1 MLSWEGQEAATD
13 WSAGSLRREID
24 KAAIYGV
31 RGFTLMGFPSSAC
44 GGRGWCGGERVS
56 LSRILDGDPST
67 CAPLNNGTSL
77 PRQTTFPP
85 GAFWDVELLTL
96 VSSSCL
102 HAANSSLLPR
112 SALVTPP
119 FSSQPLPALA
129 DSRLKLGL
137 PGYDQSPSISVYFVA
152 RKGRCNNLS
161 SPSAPPSQGVW
172 APSCSLFPF
181 LPFFSFILPGHAGI
195 FSCPFRC
202 LGSFARDQQVLCMNF
217 STYRCTPD
225 ILVGRGEPPVL
236 LFHHLDLDL
245 NLSFQ

>member
-129 DSRLKLGL
+129 DSRLNWGSQAMTSL
-137 PGYDQSPSISVYFVA
+137 PLFQCTLLPERAGAITSPLLQLPPPKGCGPHPVPSFLFFPFSPSSYLVM
-152 RKGRCNNLS
+152 
-161 SPSAPPSQGVW
+161 
-172 APSCSLFPF
+172 
-181 LPFFSFILPGHAGI
+181 
-195 FSCPFRC
+195 
-202 LGSFARDQQVLCMNF
+202 LGSFL
-217 STYRCTPD
+217 
-225 ILVGRGEPPVL
+225 VL
-236 LFHHLDLDL
+236 LGVWGPLLEI
-245 NLSFQ
+245 SRCSV